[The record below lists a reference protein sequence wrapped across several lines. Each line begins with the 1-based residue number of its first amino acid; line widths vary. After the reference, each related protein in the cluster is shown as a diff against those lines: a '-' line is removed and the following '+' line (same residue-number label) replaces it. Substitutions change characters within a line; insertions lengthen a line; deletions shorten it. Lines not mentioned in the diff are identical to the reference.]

1 MHSKFNLIFRCREL
15 KEKRLLEICN
25 VLLESDKQHGLEIT
39 HHMQRDVGAGGLVAG
54 WDRTGTGFL
63 EITKL
68 DNG

>member
-1 MHSKFNLIFRCREL
+1 MHSKFNLIFRGREL
-15 KEKRLLEICN
+15 KEERLLEICN

-63 EITKL
+63 EIT
-68 DNG
+68 

>member
-1 MHSKFNLIFRCREL
+1 M

-63 EITKL
+63 EIT
-68 DNG
+68 